1 MTVAAL
7 DQPTQKKRSRVQ
19 KIRDN
24 SLQNLYTSIPRT
36 GLEPVSVEGMK
47 KDCSKLAF
55 EAGKIYRL

>member
-1 MTVAAL
+1 M
-7 DQPTQKKRSRVQ
+7 Q

-36 GLEPVSVEGMK
+36 GLEPVSVEGVK

-55 EAGKIYRL
+55 EAGEDLQIVACIYLLGENQVS